1 MNENEPSP
9 EWQESAADL
18 CAWAQREGVV
28 AFVVIALEN
37 NQARYI
43 GPQFPAELIAKWL
56 RLLADQYEQ
65 LGPANRAVN

>member
-1 MNENEPSP
+1 VTENEPSD
-9 EWQESAADL
+9 EWQDAAIDL
-18 CAWAQREGVV
+18 CAWAQQEGTP
-28 AFVVIALEN
+28 AFVVVGLH

-56 RLLADQYEQ
+56 RLLADQYEK